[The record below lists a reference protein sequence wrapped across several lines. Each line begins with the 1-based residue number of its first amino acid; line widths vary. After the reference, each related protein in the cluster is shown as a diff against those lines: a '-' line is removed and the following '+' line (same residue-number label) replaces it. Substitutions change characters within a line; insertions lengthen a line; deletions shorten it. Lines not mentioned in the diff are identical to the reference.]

1 MVIIM
6 KDGSEFAGH
15 KGAMSAGQPSDF
27 IEKKRIWHHLTA
39 RRNDGLRDR
48 RVARTYSGFFF
59 LVHCADL
66 HQQKKAKTKISVRI
80 AG

>member
-15 KGAMSAGQPSDF
+15 KGAMSAGQPSNF
-27 IEKKRIWHHLTA
+27 IEKTRSWHHLTA

-66 HQQKKAKTKISVRI
+66 NCISRKRPKPKFLLE
-80 AG
+80 